1 MSPPNRN
8 VVLNLPNVFQEFR
21 TRTDRYA
28 GSFFPNAIS
37 LWNNFISSFQN
48 FPTFLELKNHLIS
61 LFRPKANSIFGI
73 HDSISLR
80 HLFQLRVGL
89 SKLRH
94 HKKRHNFLDTP
105 SDTCLCKNGV
115 EDTDHYLI
123 YCPFYNTYRA
133 DLKSKV
139 SAVISRNELNF
150 NISSNLLLYGHDSLS
165 FQDNRDVLLATLEFI
180 FKSKRFAD

>member
-1 MSPPNRN
+1 MK
-8 VVLNLPNVFQEFR
+8 
-21 TRTDRYA
+21 
-28 GSFFPNAIS
+28 
-37 LWNNFISSFQN
+37 W
-48 FPTFLELKNHLIS
+48 
-61 LFRPKANSIFGI
+61 
-73 HDSISLR
+73 
-80 HLFQLRVGL
+80 LRVGL

-115 EDTDHYLI
+115 EDTDHYLM

-139 SAVISRNELNF
+139 SAVISHNELNF
-150 NISSNLLLYGHDSLS
+150 NISSNFLLYGHDSLS
-165 FQDNRDVLLATLEFI
+165 IQENRDVLLATLEFI